1 VIHAVM
7 KPRRQ
12 ESGGEQAKQGSNFI
26 LFRRHKLG
34 SGQDLGSTLVFYIF
48 ADRNRRSNHMEQR
61 NGSDSLVVHPK
72 LSPLYPS
79 PGKLVQRQA
88 NVNSLL
94 RIRMIRG
101 MLEGRVPWSGVIG
114 VGSAETPR
122 CLAARAIREPH
133 EIRYLSLAA
142 CRTAMGSRLL
152 GVGRSDFSRRAFP
165 AARSGRRE
173 GAA

>member
-1 VIHAVM
+1 MAS
-7 KPRRQ
+7 KRPR
-12 ESGGEQAKQGSNFI
+12 QGSNFI

-34 SGQDLGSTLVFYIF
+34 TGQDLGSTLVFYIF
-48 ADRNRRSNHMEQR
+48 ADRNRRSNHMEER

-122 CLAARAIREPH
+122 CLAAQAIREPH
-133 EIRYLSLAA
+133 QPLRVFPKQIRREKQCNANLAA
-142 CRTAMGSRLL
+142 IPKRT
-152 GVGRSDFSRRAFP
+152 
-165 AARSGRRE
+165 SGD
-173 GAA
+173 GL